1 MKESN
6 SVQRGLVSSMGKEK
20 IVFKCLQCGYEQIIP
35 NGIDG
40 KRCEKCCG
48 PIRPIRFL
56 KGGEGNGQG
65 KNS

>member
-1 MKESN
+1 MTKNYERIE
-6 SVQRGLVSSMGKEK
+6 QRSEGLVSSMGKGK

-48 PIRPIRFL
+48 PSDLLDF
-56 KGGEGNGQG
+56 
-65 KNS
+65 

>member
-1 MKESN
+1 ME
-6 SVQRGLVSSMGKEK
+6 KEK
-20 IVFKCLQCGYEQIIP
+20 IVFKCLQCNHEQIIP

-56 KGGEGNGQG
+56 KGGEKDEQS